1 MVNNITIVVAR
12 YGEDISW
19 TEQFPF
25 ANVIIYNKGECLL
38 ETGTNKK
45 YNEILLENVGREG
58 HTFYKY
64 IYENY
69 DHLEDYTIFLQ
80 GYPFDHAPNI
90 IENINKHINDPDLH
104 IGFELLSSD
113 IVGCNLSGCRYHGC
127 LPLVSVYEKLF
138 NERKYEMPFTFGMG
152 GQFIVSKLH
161 ILKHPREF
169 YLKIVEMLQYDIN
182 PIEGYVME
190 RFHSLVFS

>member
-12 YGEDISW
+12 YNEDITW
-19 TEQFPF
+19 TEQFPST
-25 ANVIIYNKGECLL
+25 NVVIYNKGESLFQSD
-38 ETGTNKK
+38 KK

-58 HTFYKY
+58 HSYYKY
-64 IYENY
+64 IYDNY
-69 DHLEDYTIFLQ
+69 DDLSDYTIFLQ
-80 GYPFDHAPNI
+80 GYPFDHSPNI
-90 IENINKHINDPDLH
+90 IELIHTYTNHPDLH
-104 IGFELLSSD
+104 IDFELLSSN
-113 IVGCNLSGCRYHGC
+113 IVGCNLSGCSYHPY
-127 LPLVSVYEKLF
+127 LPLVSVYEQLF
-138 NERKYEMPFTFGMG
+138 NERKYEMLFVFGMG
-152 GQFIVSKLH
+152 GQFIASKLQ